1 MTTQIIPKPEIL
13 LNKIQARESI
23 VRILRDS
30 GRSLFWIVSGRTGA
44 SFNPRFRP
52 PFYAFRQLHSRQLH
66 TRSDI

>member
-30 GRSLFWIVSGRTGA
+30 VPCFGLSQVLLEPALTQFS
-44 SFNPRFRP
+44 P
-52 PFYAFRQLHSRQLH
+52 PILCV
-66 TRSDI
+66 